1 MARNKINI
9 RATSGTTAFHRVPDV
24 KKIPFEKYEFDLDDL
39 YNSHYI
45 LYRRKYYSKRSN
57 HDKKETAMVKTP
69 VKVLKLPTHVIDL

>member
-9 RATSGTTAFHRVPDV
+9 RATSGTTTFHRVPDV

-45 LYRRKYYSKRSN
+45 LYRRKYYSK
-57 HDKKETAMVKTP
+57 
-69 VKVLKLPTHVIDL
+69 